1 MIKHVNGFSKN
12 NYTCSYYQEEGL
24 FNLSRKHLPDCL
36 KLYHHN
42 ISSFQKNSS
51 TLIAFLKS
59 LKIQFDII
67 CLTETRKSHTSIIEN
82 EFTNFHVFLDNP
94 TLEKGG
100 VALLLRKNKIN
111 NITELDL
118 NDNFNLKNSCTC
130 KNCHIENKWLSFNID
145 NQKIIVGGYTDI
157 PTQIW
162 IISTQH
168 LVTQ

>member
-42 ISSFQKNSS
+42 ISSFQKNKL
-51 TLIAFLKS
+51 TLIPFLKS

-67 CLTETRKSHTSIIEN
+67 CLTEIRKSSIGILVK
-82 EFTNFHVFLDNP
+82 EFPNFHIFIDNP
-94 TLEKGG
+94 TLAKGG
-100 VALLLRKNKIN
+100 VALLRKTKIN

-130 KNCHIENKWLSFNID
+130 KDCHIENKWLSFNID
-145 NQKIIVGGYTDI
+145 NLKLLCGRGGGLQTSKIKFG
-157 PTQIW
+157 
-162 IISTQH
+162 SF
-168 LVTQ
+168 